1 MMPLHETGMVRK
13 RVSSREL
20 CERLAQRFPAHAAL
34 EDDEM
39 GHMRADQVREGGDVF
54 GAFG

>member
-13 RVSSREL
+13 RVSNGEL

-39 GHMRADQVREGGDVF
+39 RHMRADQVREGGDVF